1 MNLVTSRLEALLN
14 GWRWRAKFILNL
26 STLDPW
32 RVIVIFIVWDDE
44 GGDDDVIDDYG
55 DDEEF
60 AWYSHWLGISVLNR
74 RSNPIPSKLVLP
86 LCLIVQPPTNMVFR
100 VN

>member
-1 MNLVTSRLEALLN
+1 MVEDEGPSSFSTCQ
-14 GWRWRAKFILNL
+14 RWIHDASSSL
-26 STLDPW
+26 SSFWDGDGGDDDD
-32 RVIVIFIVWDDE
+32 VIDDD

-60 AWYSHWLGISVLNR
+60 AWYSHLLGISVLNR

-86 LCLIVQPPTNMVFR
+86 SCLIVQPPTNMVFR
-100 VN
+100 VK

>member
-1 MNLVTSRLEALLN
+1 MIMVTMKNLPGAVTGWALVSVLN
-14 GWRWRAKFILNL
+14 RRFNPIG
-26 STLDPW
+26 
-32 RVIVIFIVWDDE
+32 
-44 GGDDDVIDDYG
+44 GGDNVIDDYG

-74 RSNPIPSKLVLP
+74 RSNPILGKLVLP
-86 LCLIVQPPTNMVFR
+86 SCLIVQPPTNMVFR

>member
-1 MNLVTSRLEALLN
+1 M
-14 GWRWRAKFILNL
+14 
-26 STLDPW
+26 
-32 RVIVIFIVWDDE
+32 
-44 GGDDDVIDDYG
+44 IDDYG

-60 AWYSHWLGISVLNR
+60 AWYSHSLGISVLNR

-86 LCLIVQPPTNMVFR
+86 SCLIVQPPTNMVFR

>member
-1 MNLVTSRLEALLN
+1 MVEDEGPSSFSTCQ
-14 GWRWRAKFILNL
+14 RWIHDASSSL
-26 STLDPW
+26 SS
-32 RVIVIFIVWDDE
+32 FWDDD

-86 LCLIVQPPTNMVFR
+86 SCLIVQPPTNMVFR

>member
-1 MNLVTSRLEALLN
+1 MKGQVHSQLVNAGSM
-14 GWRWRAKFILNL
+14 GSSSSL
-26 STLDPW
+26 SS
-32 RVIVIFIVWDDE
+32 FWDDD
-44 GGDDDVIDDYG
+44 GGDEDVIDDYG

-86 LCLIVQPPTNMVFR
+86 SCLIVQPPTNMVFR